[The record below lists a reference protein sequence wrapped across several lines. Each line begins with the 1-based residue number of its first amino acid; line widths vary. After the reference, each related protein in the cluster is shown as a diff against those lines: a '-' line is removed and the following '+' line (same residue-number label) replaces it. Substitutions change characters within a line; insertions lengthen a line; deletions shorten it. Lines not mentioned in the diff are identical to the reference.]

1 MAVQAVIQT
10 GGKQYLVSEGDVIAV
25 EKLSEPK
32 QTLTPLMVTADGKAQ
47 SAAKAKVSASVLD
60 EEIKGEKL
68 VVFKMKAK
76 KGSRKK
82 TGHRQTFSQLRID
95 KITV

>member
-10 GGKQYLVSEGDVIAV
+10 GSKQYLVSEGDVIAV
-25 EKLSEPK
+25 EKLAEKK
-32 QTLTPLMVTADGKAQ
+32 QTLTPLIITDGGKTKDATKATVT
-47 SAAKAKVSASVLD
+47 ASVLD
-60 EEIKGEKL
+60 DIKGEKL
-68 VVFKMKAK
+68 TVFKMKPK

>member
-1 MAVQAVIQT
+1 MSTQAVIQT

-25 EKLSEPK
+25 EKLADTK
-32 QTLTPLMVTADGKAQ
+32 QTLTPLLVTKDGKAA
-47 SAAKAKVSASVLD
+47 SAAKAKVAATVV

-68 VVFKMKAK
+68 TVFKMKPK
-76 KGSRKK
+76 KNSRTK
-82 TGHRQTFSQLRID
+82 TGHRQRYSALRID

>member
-1 MAVQAVIQT
+1 MATQAVIQT

-25 EKLSEPK
+25 EKLADKK
-32 QTLTPLMVTADGKAQ
+32 QTLTPLMVTTDGKAGN
-47 SAAKAKVSASVLD
+47 ATTAKVTASVLED
-60 EEIKGEKL
+60 VKGEKL
-68 VVFKMKAK
+68 TVFKMKPK